1 MPARFTPLVV
11 NQVYHIYNR
20 GVARQPIYINKRD
33 YERFLL
39 TLSYY
44 RFPAPLV
51 KLSRLLQLPIAERER
66 LLKEIDKKKE
76 KLVEI
81 ISYVL
86 MPNHFHLLIK
96 QTGDNGIS
104 TFLRKSINSY
114 TRYLNTKRSRVGPLF
129 QGAFKAVRV
138 EDDEQLLHLSRY
150 IHLNPLVSFVVKES
164 EFRNYPWSSFADYLK
179 GQSNF
184 LDVNIVLSH
193 FASSKSYEKFI
204 FDQADYAK
212 QLEKIKHLIL
222 EI

>member
-1 MPARFTPLVV
+1 MPVRFTPLVV

-20 GVARQPIYINKRD
+20 GVARQPVYLNKRD

-44 RFPAPLV
+44 RFLAPPV
-51 KLSRLLQLPIAERER
+51 KLSRLLQLPINERER
-66 LLKEIDKKKE
+66 LLKEIEKKKE

-96 QTGDNGIS
+96 QTENNGIS
-104 TFLRKSINSY
+104 TFIRRSINSY

-150 IHLNPLVSFVVKES
+150 IHLNPLVTYLVKEKD
-164 EFRNYPWSSFADYLK
+164 FLTYPWTSLLDYIK
-179 GQSNF
+179 GKSQI
-184 LDVNIVLSH
+184 VEIETVLSH
-193 FASSKSYEKFI
+193 FSSPHAYMKFVI
-204 FDQADYAK
+204 DQIDYAK
-212 QLEKIKHLIL
+212 KLEEIKHLTL
-222 EI
+222 EQ